1 MDNNRMSVGT
11 SGSLTNIGT
20 LSPVVMFD
28 WIRNEIQELQSDQL
42 TLIFAQALER
52 QSDRVLQLMRHA
64 FDNREDDVYVIMLK
78 YVGNFTRNKNQKYQD
93 MDDFVLISHY
103 LWKLLCKVLNWRVK
117 RNQNTRPL
125 DDAKKDEQLRINK
138 DNPYNS
144 AILKTSKRS
153 VVNLGTYSDR
163 PMEDLFEEEVEDED
177 EESLIKI
184 PSRRRVKAVNNRGL
198 KNEAKLVNDEA
209 KVESSSRQI
218 TMRQNSCSNENQSN
232 NQMILR
238 RNVTPGEGQ
247 RNQIHDVS
255 SDTTQN
261 EETANLDYVEASDD
275 DDRYLRASLREESLD
290 DFFSNDKDPE
300 KPDEAYVVK
309 EVEDTNM
316 QDLNEIATEVKKELM
331 SDTEEESE
339 EVEEETDVQQANMQ
353 NSVIIV
359 KQEENYDGFSNNVGM
374 QNAQMSNSVI
384 IYDPTEHQESSS
396 ATSSNEPLP
405 DLHQDI
411 PLPPAP
417 INPRLQLSAM
427 SSSSLPVYSKNS
439 SLKWGLRNK
448 STVSAK
454 AIAPKVT
461 REVCIDQS
469 CSNTDMETG
478 GVSSKRQRLDL
489 VEQPR
494 DLKESFDDDDYS
506 EFCIG
511 PQQAKLPWHMSPI
524 LVNNNTDTTEMSDPS
539 SSNNKTGYS
548 SKIKKYRRADYLKEQ
563 KARRKEMKQGRNVK
577 FFRDNDKETS
587 LQVTI
592 RNFVIEEGNVFK
604 RYDYVNE
611 CKVHVPGS
619 TNFLNRPLGQIPAVD
634 PSNIGHR
641 KLTRKLKAEIKALVS
656 DVLLRGRNVVEQN
669 LADKF
674 VAPADR
680 LCRISRL
687 FVTDS
692 MLAGVKD
699 EVFRNMYIFRLDFH
713 KHMDLFISQLDV
725 LHQYILNQLCAFEFS
740 YVFVLY
746 GYDLVN
752 QEGTPSLD
760 STIKLKNWFEENLS
774 GYNLQ
779 KSKEDCV
786 YQYSIPQ
793 FVVVT
798 IPELGSHAEQIRAYN
813 NELRI
818 HVENKQRDCPNGM
831 FGDFIL
837 LDWAQLMI
845 ENGSNSDEL
854 AINVL
859 VRKLID
865 FGVLFK

>member
-64 FDNREDDVYVIMLK
+64 FDNREDDVSVIMLK
-78 YVGNFTRNKNQKYQD
+78 NVANFTRNKNQKYQD
-93 MDDFVLISHY
+93 IEDFVLISHY

-117 RNQNTRPL
+117 RSQNNRSS

-163 PMEDLFEEEVEDED
+163 PMEDLFDEELDDDD

-184 PSRRRVKAVNNRGL
+184 PSRKCVKAVNNRGL

-209 KVESSSRQI
+209 NVESSSQQLTTRK
-218 TMRQNSCSNENQSN
+218 NNCSKENQSN

-238 RNVTPGEGQ
+238 RNVAPTDGL

-300 KPDEAYVVK
+300 RPDEAYVVK

-316 QDLNEIATEVKKELM
+316 RDSNEIATEVKKELV
-331 SDTEEESE
+331 T
-339 EVEEETDVQQANMQ
+339 NMQ

-384 IYDPTEHQESSS
+384 VYDPTEHQESSS

-417 INPRLQLSAM
+417 INPRLQFSAM

-494 DLKESFDDDDYS
+494 DLKESFDDDNYS

-563 KARRKEMKQGRNVK
+563 K
-577 FFRDNDKETS
+577 ETS

-592 RNFVIEEGNVFK
+592 HNFVIEEGNVFK

-634 PSNIGHR
+634 PSNIGYR
-641 KLTRKLKAEIKALVS
+641 KLTRQLKAEIKALVS

-674 VAPADR
+674 VASSDR

-692 MLAGVKD
+692 MLSGVND
-699 EVFRNMYIFRLDFH
+699 AVFRNMYIFRLDFH

-760 STIKLKNWFEENLS
+760 STIKLKNWFEENLN
-774 GYNLQ
+774 GCNLQ

-793 FVVVT
+793 FVIVT

-813 NELRI
+813 NELRV
-818 HVENKQRDCPNGM
+818 HVQNKQQESPNGK

-837 LDWAQLMI
+837 LDWAQMMI

>member
-64 FDNREDDVYVIMLK
+64 FDNREDDVSVIMLK
-78 YVGNFTRNKNQKYQD
+78 DVANFTRNKNQKYQD
-93 MDDFVLISHY
+93 IDDFVLISHY
-103 LWKLLCKVLNWRVK
+103 LWKLLCKVLNWKVK
-117 RNQNTRPL
+117 RSQNNRSS

-153 VVNLGTYSDR
+153 VVTLGAYSDR
-163 PMEDLFEEEVEDED
+163 PMEDLFDEELDDDD

-184 PSRRRVKAVNNRGL
+184 PSRKCVKAVNHRGL
-198 KNEAKLVNDEA
+198 KNETRSVNAEA
-209 KVESSSRQI
+209 KVESSQQI
-218 TMRQNSCSNENQSN
+218 TTRKNNCSKENQSN

-238 RNVTPGEGQ
+238 RNVAPTEGQ
-247 RNQIHDVS
+247 RDQIHDVS

-300 KPDEAYVVK
+300 QPDEAYVVK
-309 EVEDTNM
+309 EVEDTNV
-316 QDLNEIATEVKKELM
+316 QDSNEIATEVKKELM
-331 SDTEEESE
+331 SDTEEEAE
-339 EVEEETDVQQANMQ
+339 EVQEQIDVQQENMQ

-359 KQEENYDGFSNNVGM
+359 KQEENYDEFSNNVAM
-374 QNAQMSNSVI
+374 QNASNSVI
-384 IYDPTEHQESSS
+384 LYDPSEHQESSS

-405 DLHQDI
+405 DLHHDI

-427 SSSSLPVYSKNS
+427 TTSSLPVYSKNS

-454 AIAPKVT
+454 AIASKVT

-469 CSNTDMETG
+469 CSNTDMEIE
-478 GVSSKRQRLDL
+478 GVSSKRQRLDS

-494 DLKESFDDDDYS
+494 DLKASYDDDNYS
-506 EFCIG
+506 EFSTH
-511 PQQAKLPWHMSPI
+511 PQRAKLPWHMSPI

-563 KARRKEMKQGRNVK
+563 KAKRKEMKQGRNVK

-634 PSNIGHR
+634 PSKIGHR
-641 KLTRKLKAEIKALVS
+641 KLTRQLKAEIKALVS

-669 LADKF
+669 LADTF

-692 MLAGVKD
+692 MLASVKD

-713 KHMDLFISQLDV
+713 KHMELVLFISQLDV
-725 LHQYILNQLCAFEFS
+725 LHQFILNQLCAFEFS

-793 FVVVT
+793 FVIVT

-818 HVENKQRDCPNGM
+818 HVQNKQQQSPNGKVD
-831 FGDFIL
+831 DFIL
-837 LDWAQLMI
+837 LDWAHLMI

>member
-64 FDNREDDVYVIMLK
+64 FDNRGFLINVSIFKNFSEDDVSVIMLK
-78 YVGNFTRNKNQKYQD
+78 DVANFTRNKNQKYQD
-93 MDDFVLISHY
+93 IDDFVLISHY
-103 LWKLLCKVLNWRVK
+103 LWKLLC
-117 RNQNTRPL
+117 
-125 DDAKKDEQLRINK
+125 
-138 DNPYNS
+138 
-144 AILKTSKRS
+144 KTSKRS

-163 PMEDLFEEEVEDED
+163 PMEDLFEEEIEDDD

-184 PSRRRVKAVNNRGL
+184 PSRKCVKAVNRRGL
-198 KNEAKLVNDEA
+198 KNEASSVNA
-209 KVESSSRQI
+209 ESK
-218 TMRQNSCSNENQSN
+218 
-232 NQMILR
+232 MILR
-238 RNVTPGEGQ
+238 RNVTPAEGQ
-247 RNQIHDVS
+247 RDQIHDVS

-300 KPDEAYVVK
+300 KPDEEYIVK

-331 SDTEEESE
+331 SDTEEEAE
-339 EVEEETDVQQANMQ
+339 EVEEQIDVQQTNMQ

-478 GVSSKRQRLDL
+478 GVSSKRQRVDS

-494 DLKESFDDDDYS
+494 DLKESFDDEDYS

-611 CKVHVPGS
+611 CK
-619 TNFLNRPLGQIPAVD
+619 NRPLGQISAVD
-634 PSNIGHR
+634 PSKIGHR
-641 KLTRKLKAEIKALVS
+641 KLTRQLKAEIKALVS

-669 LADKF
+669 LADTF

-692 MLAGVKD
+692 MLASVKD

-818 HVENKQRDCPNGM
+818 HVQNKQQESPNGK

-837 LDWAQLMI
+837 LDWAQMMI

>member
-64 FDNREDDVYVIMLK
+64 FDNREDDVSVIMLK
-78 YVGNFTRNKNQKYQD
+78 DVANFTRNKNQKYQD
-93 MDDFVLISHY
+93 IDDFVLISHY
-103 LWKLLCKVLNWRVK
+103 LWKLLCKVLNWKVK
-117 RNQNTRPL
+117 RSQNNRSS

-144 AILKTSKRS
+144 AILRTSKRS
-153 VVNLGTYSDR
+153 VVTLGAYSDR
-163 PMEDLFEEEVEDED
+163 PMEDLFDEELDDDD

-184 PSRRRVKAVNNRGL
+184 PSRKCVKAVNHRGL
-198 KNEAKLVNDEA
+198 KNETRSVNAEA
-209 KVESSSRQI
+209 KVESSQQI
-218 TMRQNSCSNENQSN
+218 TTRKNNCSKENQSN

-238 RNVTPGEGQ
+238 RNVAPTEGQ
-247 RNQIHDVS
+247 RDQIHDVS

-300 KPDEAYVVK
+300 QPDEAYVVK
-309 EVEDTNM
+309 EVEDTNV
-316 QDLNEIATEVKKELM
+316 QDSNEIATEVKKELM
-331 SDTEEESE
+331 SDTEEEAE
-339 EVEEETDVQQANMQ
+339 EVQEQIDVQQENMQ

-359 KQEENYDGFSNNVGM
+359 KQEENYDEFSNNVGM
-374 QNAQMSNSVI
+374 QNASNSVI
-384 IYDPTEHQESSS
+384 LYDPSEHQESSS

-405 DLHQDI
+405 DLHHDI

-427 SSSSLPVYSKNS
+427 TTSSLPVYSKNQ

-448 STVSAK
+448 STVPAK

-469 CSNTDMETG
+469 CSNTDMEIE
-478 GVSSKRQRLDL
+478 GVSSKRQRLDS

-494 DLKESFDDDDYS
+494 DLKASYDDDNYS
-506 EFCIG
+506 EFSIH
-511 PQQAKLPWHMSPI
+511 PQRAKLPWHMSPI

-563 KARRKEMKQGRNVK
+563 KAKRKEMKQGRNVK

-634 PSNIGHR
+634 PSKIGHR
-641 KLTRKLKAEIKALVS
+641 KLTRQLKAEIKALVS

-669 LADKF
+669 LADTF

-692 MLAGVKD
+692 MLASVKD

-725 LHQYILNQLCAFEFS
+725 LHQFILNQLCAFEFS

-793 FVVVT
+793 FVIVT

-818 HVENKQRDCPNGM
+818 HVQNKQQESPNGKAN
-831 FGDFIL
+831 DFIL
-837 LDWAQLMI
+837 LDWAQMMI

>member
-64 FDNREDDVYVIMLK
+64 FDNREDDVSVIMLK
-78 YVGNFTRNKNQKYQD
+78 DVANFTRNKNQKYQD
-93 MDDFVLISHY
+93 IDDFVLISHY
-103 LWKLLCKVLNWRVK
+103 LWKLLCKVLNWKVK
-117 RNQNTRPL
+117 RSQNNRSS

-153 VVNLGTYSDR
+153 VVTLGAYSDR
-163 PMEDLFEEEVEDED
+163 PMEDLFDEELDDDD

-184 PSRRRVKAVNNRGL
+184 PSRKCVKAVNHRGL
-198 KNEAKLVNDEA
+198 KNETRSVNAEA
-209 KVESSSRQI
+209 KVESSQQI
-218 TMRQNSCSNENQSN
+218 TTRKNNCSKENQSN

-238 RNVTPGEGQ
+238 RNVAPTEGQ
-247 RNQIHDVS
+247 RDQIHDVS

-300 KPDEAYVVK
+300 QPDEAYVVK
-309 EVEDTNM
+309 EVEDTNV
-316 QDLNEIATEVKKELM
+316 QDSNEIATEVKKELM
-331 SDTEEESE
+331 SDTEEEAE
-339 EVEEETDVQQANMQ
+339 EVQEQIDVHQENMQ

-359 KQEENYDGFSNNVGM
+359 KQEENYDEFSNNVGM
-374 QNAQMSNSVI
+374 QNASNSVI
-384 IYDPTEHQESSS
+384 LYDPSEHQESSS

-405 DLHQDI
+405 DLHHDI

-427 SSSSLPVYSKNS
+427 TTSSLPVYSKNS

-454 AIAPKVT
+454 AIASKVT

-469 CSNTDMETG
+469 CSNTDMEIE
-478 GVSSKRQRLDL
+478 GVSSKRQRLDS

-494 DLKESFDDDDYS
+494 DLKASYDDDNYS
-506 EFCIG
+506 EFSTH
-511 PQQAKLPWHMSPI
+511 PQRAKLPWHMSPI

-563 KARRKEMKQGRNVK
+563 KAKRKEMKQGRNVK

-634 PSNIGHR
+634 PSKIGHR
-641 KLTRKLKAEIKALVS
+641 KLTRQLKAEIKALVS
-656 DVLLRGRNVVEQN
+656 DVLLRGRNVVDQN
-669 LADKF
+669 LADTF

-692 MLAGVKD
+692 MLASVKD
-699 EVFRNMYIFRLDFH
+699 E
-713 KHMDLFISQLDV
+713 
-725 LHQYILNQLCAFEFS
+725 LCAFEFS

-793 FVVVT
+793 FVIVT

-818 HVENKQRDCPNGM
+818 HVQNKQQQSPNGKAN
-831 FGDFIL
+831 DFIL
-837 LDWAQLMI
+837 LDWAQMMI